1 MDFKKITNFI
11 SGGKGEEDNSEIN
24 LNSSQNENQTPP
36 DINLEKAPQKSP
48 DENKA
53 KGDRFIEINDKLEK
67 VRGEVE
73 THKREIFENENKQK
87 ELEGKIEKMES
98 QMVKFLSLYEIISNQ
113 YNPFIDEKSKEDISK
128 SFQVEKIQDSL
139 VEDEIEENRIE
150 NENEKLIKEDNLNK
164 IDEVLNQKPSKASS
178 KGLEAVKQENIDDEL
193 DESLLDL
200 DTLNIKNE
208 TAGIPLKKLKTDTN
222 SLVILLNW
230 LKYLV
235 KICGHQKTREAL
247 KYYAEVLKW
256 ISSEVYFEIDK
267 YLDGL
272 EIEPNKELCKLRIKD
287 HIVSLY
293 FISKLNNGVL
303 DKKLVDTVLKIIK
316 KEHEK

>member
-11 SGGKGEEDNSEIN
+11 SGGKGDEENSEVD
-24 LNSSQNENQTPP
+24 LNSNQNENQTPP

-113 YNPFIDEKSKEDISK
+113 YNPFIDEKSKEEVVK
-128 SFQVEKIQDSL
+128 SFPVEKIQDSL
-139 VEDEIEENRIE
+139 VEDEIVE
-150 NENEKLIKEDNLNK
+150 NENEKSIKEDNLSK
-164 IDEVLNQKPSKASS
+164 IDEVLNQKPSKAPSQRV
-178 KGLEAVKQENIDDEL
+178 EAVKQENIDDEL

>member
-1 MDFKKITNFI
+1 MK
-11 SGGKGEEDNSEIN
+11 
-24 LNSSQNENQTPP
+24 
-36 DINLEKAPQKSP
+36 
-48 DENKA
+48 
-53 KGDRFIEINDKLEK
+53 
-67 VRGEVE
+67 
-73 THKREIFENENKQK
+73 
-87 ELEGKIEKMES
+87 
-98 QMVKFLSLYEIISNQ
+98 
-113 YNPFIDEKSKEDISK
+113 
-128 SFQVEKIQDSL
+128 
-139 VEDEIEENRIE
+139 
-150 NENEKLIKEDNLNK
+150 NEKLIKEDNLNK
-164 IDEVLNQKPSKASS
+164 IDEVLNQKPSKAPSQRV
-178 KGLEAVKQENIDDEL
+178 EAVKQENIDDEL